1 MFVQKP
7 YHLTPDYISFLI
19 THSHCPLSP
28 SRTFAPVHWIYL
40 CKTPLITLFCFKTP
54 DVFPLPRVNLKFFS
68 LAGKAL
74 HNMSSAYLRSY
85 FPHLAPWILCSGQI
99 GHFTDPKTCL
109 LCPFLH
115 VPQILFIAKSNP
127 LPERTYYSIL
137 RLLVFLFVPA
147 SPDPTLVGDYSGL
160 GLG

>member
-1 MFVQKP
+1 MFVQKT

-19 THSHCPLSP
+19 THSNCPLSP
-28 SRTFAPVHWIYL
+28 SRTFAQAHWIFL

-115 VPQILFIAKSNP
+115 VPQILFIAKIKPTSWKDLLFHSQAVSVSLCP
-127 LPERTYYSIL
+127 RLPRPNSCW
-137 RLLVFLFVPA
+137 
-147 SPDPTLVGDYSGL
+147 DYSGL